1 MLWLES
7 TGLLEDAMTDSM
19 GVQQVE
25 AVHLDAVN
33 WFEIPTDDLDRAIA
47 FYEMLLGQKM
57 RVEVFGERIAM
68 FPSSVKGVGGCL
80 VQRDSQRPSD
90 HGVLIYLNCDRGLDA
105 AVDRLK
111 ASGIGAL
118 VLSKREVPGGFGWI
132 ACVRDTE
139 GNHVALHEH

>member
-1 MLWLES
+1 MNEVM
-7 TGLLEDAMTDSM
+7 E
-19 GVQQVE
+19 VQQQM
-25 AVHLDAVN
+25 AATDAVN
-33 WFEIPTDDLDRAIA
+33 WFEIPTTNLDRAVG

-68 FPSSVKGVGGCL
+68 FPSSVRGVGRCL
-80 VQRDSQRPSD
+80 VQRDFQYPSEN
-90 HGVLIYLNCDRGLDA
+90 GALVYLNCDSGLDA

-111 ASGIGAL
+111 ASGLGAL

-132 ACVRDTE
+132 ACIRDTE

>member
-1 MLWLES
+1 
-7 TGLLEDAMTDSM
+7 MTEVM
-19 GVQQVE
+19 EVQQT

-33 WFEIPTDDLDRAIA
+33 WFEIPTDDLDRATA
-47 FYEMLLGQKM
+47 FYEMLLGQKL

-80 VQRDSQRPSD
+80 VQREFQRPSD
-90 HGVLIYLNCDRGLDA
+90 CGVLVYLNCDSGLDTA
-105 AVDRLK
+105 LDRLK
-111 ASGIGAL
+111 ASGQGGL
-118 VLSKREVPGGFGWI
+118 VLGKREVPGGFGWI